1 MLFFYAVVHGE
12 LFAELDTGGEELAEG
27 HVLWFFAG
35 AAGVVEQGPGVPEV
49 VVLECVST
57 RKHEAGWTRREG
69 TKRGRGRRPKK
80 GEKEFRR
87 GVKRLTWDLRIAP

>member
-12 LFAELDTGGEELAEG
+12 LFAELDAGGEELAEG

-35 AAGVVEQGPGVPEV
+35 TAGVVEEGPGVPEV

-57 RKHEAGWTRREG
+57 GKHGVGLMRREK
-69 TKRGRGRRPKK
+69 TKRGGAGGQRKGRRN
-80 GEKEFRR
+80 
-87 GVKRLTWDLRIAP
+87 